1 MRPTRQRA
9 ASDHSRRLK
18 KRSARFWVAA
28 FFLATGVPVVL
39 LMVLPAQ
46 GSMMM
51 LKAWRTS
58 IREEQA
64 FRWQYDWVNWNDISP
79 NMALAAIAAED
90 QKFPDHFGFD
100 WQSIER
106 AAAHNV
112 HNKRVHGASTI
123 TQQVAKNLFFP
134 FTRSYV
140 RKIIEAYFTV
150 WIEVL
155 WPKQRILEMYL
166 NIAEFGPGIFGV
178 EAASQH
184 YFQHSARRL
193 TTFEAAH
200 LAALLPDPKR
210 YAARRNGR
218 YVQTRT
224 RTIQLQM
231 QRLGMTTVQQ
241 LPEVPG
247 WLSRIL

>member
-1 MRPTRQRA
+1 MRPTRKRA
-9 ASDHSRRLK
+9 ASDHSRWLK
-18 KRSARFWVAA
+18 KRGARFWAAA
-28 FFLATGVPVVL
+28 FFLAPGLPVLL
-39 LMVLPAQ
+39 LMVLPAP

-51 LKAWRTS
+51 LKAWRAAAHEGKS
-58 IREEQA
+58 
-64 FRWQYDWVNWNDISP
+64 FHWQYHWVDWDQISP
-79 NMALAAIAAED
+79 NMALAAIASED

-100 WQSIER
+100 WTGIKR
-106 AAAHNV
+106 AAEHNL
-112 HNKRVHGASTI
+112 HSKRVRGGSTI
-123 TQQVAKNLFFP
+123 SQQVAKNLFFP
-134 FTRSYV
+134 FTRSYI

-150 WIEVL
+150 WIEAI
-155 WPKQRILEMYL
+155 WPKKRILEVYL

-178 EAASQH
+178 EAASRH
-184 YFQHSARRL
+184 YFNHSARRL
-193 TTFEAAH
+193 TASEAAH

-241 LPEVPG
+241 LPVVPG
-247 WLSRIL
+247 WLDRMS